1 MNESKFL
8 KSKNKNVK
16 KPILSFINKILVC
29 FILFLTLL
37 IIVKTKPELKD
48 KIYDKIFNSNF
59 SFATINKWYKE
70 KFGSIL
76 PIDEIIPSTDTVS
89 VFNES
94 LKYNEDCLYKDGV
107 KLTVE
112 DDYLVP
118 VLQSGTIVFIGEKE
132 NYGKT
137 IIIQQVDGIDVWYSN
152 VSTDGV
158 KLYDYVEK
166 GALLGETN
174 GNILYLVFQKEGKF
188 LNYKDYI

>member
-8 KSKNKNVK
+8 KRKNKNIK
-16 KPILSFINKILVC
+16 KPILSFINKVLVC

-37 IIVKTKPELKD
+37 IVVKTKPELKD

-59 SFATINKWYKE
+59 SFAPINKWYKE

-76 PIDEIIPSTDTVS
+76 PIDDIIPSTDIVS

-94 LKYNEDCLYKDGV
+94 LKYSDDNLYKDGV

-112 DDYLVP
+112 DNYLVP

-152 VSTDGV
+152 ISTDSI

-166 GALLGETN
+166 GSLLGETS
-174 GNILYLVFQKEGKF
+174 GNSLYLVFQKEGKF
-188 LNYKDYI
+188 LNYKEYI